1 MSKKSKRGRP
11 SKTVSQDL
19 YQWVNEIN
27 ELSAVLDQY
36 EENYLPK
43 NLKLFK
49 SERGREQLRKLANQ
63 EREEF
68 LPDLKGGFPTE
79 VRLSLKTR
87 KCIDKY
93 CKGRAMCQIAI
104 AEAIELLAD
113 AFEYEKPQKLARH
126 GLVILAGCAKG
137 LKEKHPETWRS
148 EFYDLLAENNYKGF
162 EDFII
167 FDKPLLVKEIQPSGE
182 PVNYANKTFVKAIEH
197 FLIHNTGTSPSRST
211 IFAEFA
217 AHGLSPKK

>member
-1 MSKKSKRGRP
+1 MSKKSKPGRP
-11 SKTVSQDL
+11 AKTVSQDL
-19 YQWVNEIN
+19 YQWVDDIR
-27 ELSAVLDQY
+27 ELSAILGEYGEDWLF
-36 EENYLPK
+36 N
-43 NLKLFK
+43 NRKLLK
-49 SERGREQLRKLANQ
+49 SERGREQLRKSAKQ

-68 LPDLKGGFPTE
+68 SPDLKGGLPTD
-79 VRLSLKTR
+79 VPLSPKTR
-87 KCIDKY
+87 KCIHKY
-93 CKGRAMCQIAI
+93 LKGRAMRRIAI
-104 AEAIELLAD
+104 AEAVELLAD
-113 AFEYEKPQKLARH
+113 AFEHEKPQKLARH

-167 FDKPLLVKEIQPSGE
+167 FDKPLRVKEIQPSGE